1 MAELVRVYSTDYC
14 PYCDRAKRFLKSEG
28 IPFEDLNISGDNEM
42 RMKLVELT
50 GMRTVPQIF
59 IGEKS
64 IGGYD
69 DMMALEKVGKFREI
83 LESEGK

>member
-14 PYCDRAKRFLKSEG
+14 PYCDRAKRFLKSEN
-28 IPFEDLNISGDNEM
+28 IPFEDLNISDDPEM
-42 RMKLVELT
+42 RMKLVKLT

-59 IGEKS
+59 VGEKS

-69 DMMALEKVGKFREI
+69 DMMALENAGTFREL